1 MMTANASYP
10 TASAD
15 AARRAMVA
23 SQLRTSAV
31 NDPRVVA
38 AMAEVPRERFV
49 GTADPAI
56 AYSDRP
62 LPLVRGREQN
72 APLATGRLL
81 TAAGIEPGDTVLLV
95 GAAGGY
101 TAAVLARLAKSVV
114 AVESDAALAASAK
127 ANLDG
132 IGNVTVV
139 EGDLATGAAD
149 HAPYDVLVVDGA
161 VEHLPDALVA
171 QVRVGG
177 RVAAG
182 VIENGVSRLA
192 TGVRTTGGFA
202 LEAFADIDG
211 VALPGFTRP
220 RGFRFHA

>member
-38 AMAEVPRERFV
+38 TMAEVPRERFV
-49 GTADPAI
+49 ETPDPAI

-62 LPLVRGREQN
+62 LPLTGGREQN

-81 TAAGIEPGDTVLLV
+81 TVAEIAPSDKVLLI

-101 TAAVLARLAKSVV
+101 TAAVLARLARTVV

-127 ANLDG
+127 AALG
-132 IGNVTVV
+132 AIANVTVV
-139 EGDLATGAAD
+139 EGDLRAGAAD
-149 HAPYDVLVVDGA
+149 HAPYDVLIVDGA
-161 VEHLPDALVA
+161 VEHLPEGLIA
-171 QVRVGG
+171 QVKIGG

-182 VIENGVSRLA
+182 LIENGVSRLA
-192 TGVRTTGGFA
+192 TGVRTPGGFA
-202 LEAFADIDG
+202 LEPFADVDS
-211 VALPGFTRP
+211 VTLPGFAKP
-220 RGFRFHA
+220 RGFQFQA